1 MVWGVAYLAEAAAR
15 VIIVETTSTGTALT
29 VSKVMPY
36 VVAAALFAWMF
47 AHGRHAR
54 RIGER
59 LAAASAAASDVRLR
73 LQPNPLTPR
82 LGLGKVMAS
91 SPMYRDLAGYW
102 SVASQQETPGLEPQR
117 QVTGSAGQPAS
128 SGRRTAVMEAVVL
141 GQHVVAEIVRR
152 VPPRRMDVGAVSL
165 RVVVLDE
172 QGRALHP
179 VVVPV
184 AG

>member
-1 MVWGVAYLAEAAAR
+1 MNRQL
-15 VIIVETTSTGTALT
+15 
-29 VSKVMPY
+29 
-36 VVAAALFAWMF
+36 
-47 AHGRHAR
+47 
-54 RIGER
+54 
-59 LAAASAAASDVRLR
+59 
-73 LQPNPLTPR
+73 PLTGNSAMIRVPMPML
-82 LGLGKVMAS
+82 LGVVG
-91 SPMYRDLAGYW
+91 P
-102 SVASQQETPGLEPQR
+102 
-117 QVTGSAGQPAS
+117 
-128 SGRRTAVMEAVVL
+128 VVL